1 VNNEQKNAKNV
12 APEEQRRRDSAEAL
26 SATFAKSATIHLAV
40 QGNPQDCV
48 HPFGTTSFSIATQ
61 SKNLPQ
67 NITVPSTGFVKN
79 YAPTNSLHQ

>member
-1 VNNEQKNAKNV
+1 MNNEQKNAQNV
-12 APEEQRRRDSAEAL
+12 APEEQRKRDSAEVL
-26 SATFAKSATIHLAV
+26 SAIFAKSATIHLAV

-48 HPFGTTSFSIATQ
+48 HPFGSTSFSIAIQ

-67 NITVPSTGFVKN
+67 NITVPLTGFVKN